1 MSGKVILVGAGPGDP
16 GLITLRGVR
25 ALGQADLVLYDRL
38 ANPALL
44 AHAAPGA
51 ETRYVG
57 KESDAPGERQ
67 AAVNR
72 LLVAEAKR
80 GKTVVRLKGGD
91 PFVFGRGGEE
101 LEALVEAGVPFE
113 VVPGVTSAVAAPA
126 YAGIPVTHRGM
137 AAAFTVVSGSED
149 PAKPEPPLDWAA
161 LAKTP
166 GTLVLLMGAR
176 RLDEI
181 AAALVRYG
189 RPADTP
195 AAVVRWGTLPAQ
207 RAVYG
212 TLADIA
218 QRAADAGVG
227 APAVAVIGEVAQLGE
242 RLRWFDRAPLFGLR
256 VLVTRPR
263 QQMSALSRLLTEHG
277 AEPVEAPA
285 IEIAPVEDAAELDAA
300 LAALGTFDWVV
311 FTSVNGVAAVFERF
325 AALGRDARA
334 FGGAQVAAVGSATA
348 EALAERGIAAD
359 YVPRTFT
366 TAAIADGFSGIDMR
380 GKRVL
385 LPRADIAP
393 TNLADALRAR
403 GAEVASIAAYR
414 TLKPPDADARTRE
427 ALASGTI
434 GAAAFTSSSAVRNL
448 MEALDGDARL
458 LDGVMI
464 ASIGPVT
471 SAAAREAGLRVDVEA
486 PVHTVPGLVEA
497 MAAARAVAME
507 ER

>member
-1 MSGKVILVGAGPGDP
+1 MTGKVILVGAGPGDP

-25 ALGQADLVLYDRL
+25 ALSQADLVLYDRL
-38 ANPALL
+38 ANPTLL
-44 AHAAPGA
+44 AHAAPNA

-101 LEALVEAGVPFE
+101 LEALAEAGVPFE
-113 VVPGVTSAVAAPA
+113 VVPGVSSAVAAPA
-126 YAGIPVTHRGM
+126 YAGIPVTHRGL

-149 PAKPEPPLDWAA
+149 PDKPGPPLDWAA

-176 RLDEI
+176 RLDKI
-181 AAALVRYG
+181 AAALIRYG

-195 AAVVRWGTLPAQ
+195 AAVIQWGTLPAQ
-207 RAVYG
+207 RTVRG
-212 TLADIA
+212 VLSDIA
-218 QRAADAGVG
+218 RRAADAGVG
-227 APAVAVIGEVAQLGE
+227 APAVAVIGEAAQLGE

-263 QQMSALSRLLTEHG
+263 RQMSALSRLLAEYG

-285 IEIAPVEDAAELDAA
+285 IEIAPLNDAAELDAA
-300 LAALGTFDWVV
+300 LAALGSFDWVV
-311 FTSVNGVAAVFERF
+311 FTSVNGVDAVFERL
-325 AALGRDARA
+325 AAQGRDARA
-334 FGGAQVAAVGSATA
+334 FGAARVATIGLATA
-348 EALAERGIAAD
+348 EALAQRGVAAD
-359 YVPRTFT
+359 YVPRTYT
-366 TAAIADGFSGIDMR
+366 TAAVADGLSGLDLR

-393 TNLADALRAR
+393 AALADALRER
-403 GAEVASIAAYR
+403 GAETTSIAAYR
-414 TLKPPDADARTRE
+414 TLKPADADAQIRE
-427 ALASGTI
+427 ALGSGTI
-434 GAAAFTSSSAVRNL
+434 GAAAFTSSSTVQHL
-448 MEALDGDARL
+448 VEALDGDAEL

-471 SAAAREAGLRVDVEA
+471 SAAARAAGLRVDVEA

-497 MAAARAVAME
+497 MAAARAAAQE
-507 ER
+507 PR

>member
-1 MSGKVILVGAGPGDP
+1 MTGKVILVGAGPGDP
-16 GLITLRGVR
+16 GLITMRGAR

-44 AHAAPGA
+44 AHVAPHGEA
-51 ETRYVG
+51 RYIG
-57 KESDAPGERQ
+57 KESDEPGERQ
-67 AAVNR
+67 AAVNQ
-72 LLVAEAKR
+72 LLVSEAQQ

-149 PAKPEPPLDWAA
+149 SDKPGPPLDWAA

-166 GTLVLLMGAR
+166 GTLVLLMSAR
-176 RLDEI
+176 RLEEI
-181 AAALVRYG
+181 AAALIRHG
-189 RPADTP
+189 RAADTP

-212 TLADIA
+212 ALANIA
-218 QRAADAGVG
+218 ERAANAGIG

-242 RLRWFDRAPLFGLR
+242 RLRWFDRAPLFGMR

-263 QQMSALSRLLTEHG
+263 QQMSALSRLLTEYG
-277 AEPVEAPA
+277 AEAVEAPA
-285 IEIAPVEDAAELDAA
+285 IEIAPLEDTAELDAA
-300 LAALGTFDWVV
+300 LGALGTFDWVV
-311 FTSVNGVAAVFERF
+311 FTSVNGVAAVFERL
-325 AALGRDARA
+325 AHQRRDARA

-366 TAAIADGFSGIDMR
+366 TAAIADGFSGLDMR

-393 TNLADALRAR
+393 AALADALRTR
-403 GAEVASIAAYR
+403 DAEVASVAAYR
-414 TLKPPDADARTRE
+414 TLKPADADARTRA
-427 ALASGTI
+427 ALGSGTI
-434 GAAAFTSSSAVRNL
+434 GAAAFTSSSTVRNL
-448 MEALDGDARL
+448 MEALDGDTGL

-471 SAAAREAGLRVDVEA
+471 SAAAVEAGLRVDVEA
-486 PVHTVPGLVEA
+486 QTHTVAGLVEA
-497 MAAARAVAME
+497 MAAARAAAAE

>member
-1 MSGKVILVGAGPGDP
+1 MTGKVILVGAGPGDP

-38 ANPALL
+38 ANPSLL

-51 ETRYVG
+51 DTRYVG

-72 LLVAEAKR
+72 LLVSEAKQ

-101 LEALVEAGVPFE
+101 LEALAEAGVPFE

-126 YAGIPVTHRGM
+126 YAGIPVTHRGL

-149 PAKPEPPLDWAA
+149 PDKPGPPLDWAA
-161 LAKTP
+161 LARTP

-181 AAALVRYG
+181 AAALIRHG
-189 RPADTP
+189 RAADTP
-195 AAVVRWGTLPAQ
+195 AAVIQWGTLPAQ
-207 RAVYG
+207 RTVSGA
-212 TLADIA
+212 LADIA
-218 QRAADAGVG
+218 QRAADAGIG
-227 APAVAVIGEVAQLGE
+227 APAVAVIGEAARLGE

-263 QQMSALSRLLTEHG
+263 QQMSALSRLLTEYG

-285 IEIAPVEDAAELDAA
+285 IEIAPLEDAAELDAA
-300 LAALGTFDWVV
+300 LAALGSFDWVV
-311 FTSVNGVAAVFERF
+311 FTSVNGVAAVFERL

-348 EALAERGIAAD
+348 ETLAERGIAAD

-366 TAAIADGFSGIDMR
+366 TAAIADGFSGLDLR
-380 GKRVL
+380 GKRAL

-393 TNLADALRAR
+393 TALAERLQAV
-403 GAEVASIAAYR
+403 GAEVASVAAYR
-414 TLKPPDADARTRE
+414 TLKPADADAQTRE
-427 ALASGTI
+427 ALGSGTI
-434 GAAAFTSSSAVRNL
+434 GAAAFTSSSTVRNL
-448 MEALDGDARL
+448 MEALDGDTGL

-486 PVHTVPGLVEA
+486 PVHTVPGLVAA
-497 MAAARAVAME
+497 MAAARAAAAE
-507 ER
+507 QR

>member
-1 MSGKVILVGAGPGDP
+1 MTGKVILVGAGPGDP

-44 AHAAPGA
+44 AHVAPGV
-51 ETRYVG
+51 EVRYVG
-57 KESDAPGERQ
+57 KEPDTPGERQ
-67 AAVNR
+67 ANVNQV
-72 LLVAEAKR
+72 LVSEAKQ

-101 LEALVEAGVPFE
+101 LEALVEAGIPFE

-126 YAGIPVTHRGM
+126 YAGIPVTHRGL

-149 PAKPEPPLDWAA
+149 PDKPGPPLDWAA

-166 GTLVLLMGAR
+166 GTLTLLMGVR
-176 RLDEI
+176 RLGEI
-181 AAALVRYG
+181 TAALVRHG
-189 RPADTP
+189 RAADTP
-195 AAVVRWGTLPAQ
+195 AAVIQWGTLPAQ
-207 RAVYG
+207 RTVRG

-218 QRAADAGVG
+218 ERAAGAGVG
-227 APAVAVIGEVAQLGE
+227 SPAVTVIGEAARLGE

-263 QQMSALSRLLTEHG
+263 QQMSALSRLLSEHG
-277 AEPVEAPA
+277 AESVEAPA
-285 IEIAPVEDAAELDAA
+285 IEIAPLENTVELDAA
-300 LAALGTFDWVV
+300 LATLEAFDWVV
-311 FTSVNGVAAVFERF
+311 FTSVNGVAAVFERL
-325 AALGRDARA
+325 ASQGRDARA
-334 FGGAQVAAVGSATA
+334 FGTARVAAVGSATA

-359 YVPRTFT
+359 YVPRIFT
-366 TAAIADGFSGIDMR
+366 TAAIADGLSGIDLR

-393 TNLADALRAR
+393 PALADALQAR
-403 GAEVASIAAYR
+403 GAETASVAAYR
-414 TLKPPDADARTRE
+414 TLKPADADARTRA
-427 ALASGTI
+427 ALGSGTI
-434 GAAAFTSSSAVRNL
+434 GAAAFTSSSTVRNL
-448 MEALDGDARL
+448 VEALDGDVRL

-486 PVHTVPGLVEA
+486 PVHTVAGLVEA
-497 MAAARAVAME
+497 MAAARAASTE